1 MKSVKE
7 SLRDICIAQQTK
19 VIEQLQNEIS
29 EAQRQSNEYGQPKDR
44 YDAYKTKLMRQI
56 ELFSG
61 QLSKATVVLNT
72 LRQIPIEKKFEEVE
86 FGAMVTTNRQKLF
99 VAASIGKVDLDG
111 ETWFA
116 ISPNVPIFKALQGK
130 KQGESAVF
138 NGMDIEIKSID

>member
-7 SLRDICIAQQTK
+7 SLRDICIDQQTK

-61 QLSKATVVLNT
+61 QLNKATVVLNT
-72 LRQIPIEKKFEEVE
+72 LRQIPVEKKFEKVE
-86 FGAMVTTNRQKLF
+86 FGAMVITNRQKLF
-99 VAASIGKVDLDG
+99 VSASIGKVDFDG
-111 ETWFA
+111 DTWFA
-116 ISPNVPIFKALQGK
+116 ISPNVPVFKALQGK
-130 KQGESAVF
+130 TQGDTAVF
-138 NGMDIEIKSID
+138 NGMEIEIKSVE

>member
-7 SLRDICIAQQTK
+7 SLRDICIAQQIK

-99 VAASIGKVDLDG
+99 VAASVGKVDLDG